1 MKKLKFLNSSQL
13 KRIVEKKLPVVIKAN
28 YSKPLLRI
36 SLMLSFL
43 ILLVYSH
50 FFLTNTKLY
59 QPIIVETPK
68 RNGIHSFIPSMNS
81 VPKAGMEFLRIQQF
95 CQSMDSLSYSLAGR
109 SKLDSIMKKH
119 PGLLDSAKLILS
131 NYKLLEHEF

>member
-1 MKKLKFLNSSQL
+1 MKKLMFLNTSQL

-50 FFLTNTKLY
+50 LFFTSTKMY
-59 QPIIVETPK
+59 EPIIVETPK
-68 RNGIHSFIPSMNS
+68 RNGIHSFFPAMNS
-81 VPKAGMEFLRIQQF
+81 VPKAGLEYLRIQQF
-95 CQSMDSLSYSLAGR
+95 CQYMDSLSHSVAGR

-119 PGLLDSAKLILS
+119 PGLLDSAKLILF
-131 NYKLLEHEF
+131 NYKILEHEF